1 MKLFKKLDNELHFWS
16 GAMVGF
22 LALFFWSGVFDLPHP
37 PIAVAVAIVLA
48 ACGKEFYDV
57 EVKHGKFSWE
67 DIKFT
72 VLGGLFFVVV
82 AFFK

>member
-22 LALFFWSGVFDLPHP
+22 LALFFWSGVFNLPHP
-37 PIAVAVAIVLA
+37 PIAVAVAVVA
-48 ACGKEFYDV
+48 AGFGKEVYDV
-57 EVKHGKFSWE
+57 KIKKTVFSWE